1 MPAGVIHKA
10 MSASAFSSETERL
23 LDQAAAFCERRSLR
37 LTEQRRQVLG
47 LILDNPR
54 PSGAYDL
61 LDRLR
66 EDGRPAAPPTVY
78 RALEFL
84 TAQGLVHK
92 IERLSAF
99 VGCSH
104 MLDRCGPDHAHH
116 GLDATQ
122 FLICTECRRVFEMAD
137 SRIRVA
143 IDAAASAQGFRPR
156 AATVEVEGICA
167 DCAADA
173 ARAQTLP
180 AVS

>member
-1 MPAGVIHKA
+1 MV
-10 MSASAFSSETERL
+10 ASVFSPETERL
-23 LDQAAAFCERRSLR
+23 LNQAESFCEQRQQR
-37 LTEQRRQVLG
+37 LTDQRRQVLG

-104 MLDRCGPDHAHH
+104 MLDRVGPDHAHH
-116 GLDATQ
+116 GVDATQ
-122 FLICTECRRVFEMAD
+122 FLICTQCHRVFEMAD
-137 SRIRVA
+137 ARIRVA
-143 IDAAASAQGFRPR
+143 IDQAAAAWRFTPA

-167 DCAADA
+167 DCQPAAA
-173 ARAQTLP
+173 GHQATP
-180 AVS
+180 ALS

>member
-1 MPAGVIHKA
+1 MG
-10 MSASAFSSETERL
+10 ASAFSPETERL
-23 LDQAAAFCERRSLR
+23 LDRAEAVCSSRQQR

-66 EDGRPAAPPTVY
+66 VDGRPAAPPTIY

-104 MLDRCGPDHAHH
+104 MLTPVAHGTTSHDHAHH
-116 GLDATQ
+116 GVDAIQ
-122 FLICTECRRVFEMAD
+122 FLICTRCRRVFEMAD
-137 SRIRVA
+137 QRIRVA
-143 IDAAASAQGFRPR
+143 IDAAAAGCGFLPA

-167 DCAADA
+167 ECAADT
-173 ARAQTLP
+173 ARNQPAP

>member
-1 MPAGVIHKA
+1 MTAATFTP
-10 MSASAFSSETERL
+10 ETERL
-23 LDQAAAFCERRSLR
+23 LDQAESFCDRRQVR
-37 LTEQRRQVLG
+37 LTDQRRLVLG

-104 MLDRCGPDHAHH
+104 MLDRCGPGHAHH

-122 FLICTECRRVFEMAD
+122 FLICVSCRRVFEMSD
-137 SRIRVA
+137 RRIRVA
-143 IDAAASAQGFRPR
+143 IDQAAGAQGFKPT
-156 AATVEVEGICA
+156 AATVEVEGVCA

-173 ARAQTLP
+173 AQAHSVR

>member
-1 MPAGVIHKA
+1 MV
-10 MSASAFSSETERL
+10 ASVFSPDTERL
-23 LDQAAAFCERRSLR
+23 LEQAEAFCEARQQR

-66 EDGRPAAPPTVY
+66 EDGRAAAPPTVY

-104 MLDRCGPDHAHH
+104 MLDRVGPDHAHH
-116 GLDATQ
+116 GVDATQ
-122 FLICTECRRVFEMAD
+122 FLICTTCRRVVEMGD
-137 SRIRVA
+137 GRIRVA
-143 IDAAASAQGFRPR
+143 IDQAASAWSFTPT

-167 DCAADA
+167 DCAADS
-173 ARAQTLP
+173 ARTQVVPVA
-180 AVS
+180 S